1 MWELLPKTGFVRK
14 HSKTQT
20 KAFLI
25 SERIRDTRIYWKLWD
40 YYKFKINSVHN
51 YTSLF

>member
-25 SERIRDTRIYWKLWD
+25 SERIRDTRIYWKL
-40 YYKFKINSVHN
+40 
-51 YTSLF
+51 